1 MYVVKK
7 SKKQKAYRKDENMGL
22 FSKSELCSICSSN
35 NSNKKLSDGC
45 ICKECIRKCDLF
57 IKPLSWKYVSA
68 EKVRN
73 AIHAQEANNDLL
85 KIFSSSKTVGGHL
98 TVDETNQLW
107 KLDFLNVIF
116 SYNDIIDFELLE
128 DGESIT
134 KGGLG
139 SAIVGGALF
148 GGVGAVVGGTIGKK
162 KTKQEITEL
171 KIKIITKNTFY
182 PDLYINFLT
191 TGKVKSTSFSY
202 KTCCKCAQDI
212 LSQLSIMTDSASNNN
227 MALISPADEIMK
239 YKKLLDDNIITKEEF
254 EAKKKQLLKL

>member
-1 MYVVKK
+1 
-7 SKKQKAYRKDENMGL
+7 MGL
-22 FSKSELCSICSSN
+22 FSKSELCSICNSYTSS
-35 NSNKKLSDGC
+35 KKLSNGC
-45 ICKECIRKCDLF
+45 ICKDCIKKCDLF
-57 IKPLSWKYVSA
+57 VKPLSWKCVSV
-68 EKVRN
+68 EKTHN
-73 AIHAQEANNDLL
+73 AIHAQEENNNLL

-116 SYNDIIDFELLE
+116 SYNDIVDFELLQ

-148 GGVGAVVGGTIGKK
+148 GSVGAVVGGTIGKK

-191 TGKVKSTSFSY
+191 TGKVKSSSFLY
-202 KTCCKCAQDI
+202 KSCCNCAQDI
-212 LSQLSIMTDSASNNN
+212 LSQLSIMTESASNNN
-227 MALISPADEIMK
+227 IPLISSADEIMK

-254 EAKKKQLLKL
+254 EAKKKQLLEL

>member
-1 MYVVKK
+1 
-7 SKKQKAYRKDENMGL
+7 MGL
-22 FSKSELCSICSSN
+22 FSKSELCSICNSYNSS
-35 NSNKKLSDGC
+35 KKLSNGC

-57 IKPLSWKYVSA
+57 IKPPSWKYISI

-73 AIHAQEANNDLL
+73 AIHAQEENNDLL

-116 SYNDIIDFELLE
+116 RYNDIIDFELLE

-148 GGVGAVVGGTIGKK
+148 GSVGAVVGGTIEKK

-191 TGKVKSTSFSY
+191 TGKVKSDSFIY
-202 KTCCKCAQDI
+202 KTCCQSAQSI
-212 LSQLSIMTDSASNNN
+212 LTTLSVMVNSVSSNNASSN
-227 MALISPADEIMK
+227 SPADEIMK
-239 YKKLLDDNIITKEEF
+239 YKKLLDADIITEEEF
-254 EAKKKQLLKL
+254 KVKKKQLLELE